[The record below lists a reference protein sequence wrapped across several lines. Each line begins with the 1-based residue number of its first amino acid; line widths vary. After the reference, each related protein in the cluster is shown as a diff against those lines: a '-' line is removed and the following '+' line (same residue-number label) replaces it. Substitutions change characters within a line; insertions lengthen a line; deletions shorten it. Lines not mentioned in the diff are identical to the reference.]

1 MDWTDDTIK
10 AALTTSTYS
19 VNQDTHDF
27 FNDITNEVTG
37 TGYTAGGA
45 EIANTTVSYDAGTN
59 VLKYDGDDVSWTI
72 TGSVTFRYLIIYDS
86 TPGSSATNPL
96 LGYIDFGADVT
107 ITDGTL
113 TINFSSDGILKDT
126 IS

>member
-27 FNDITNEVTG
+27 FEDITNEVTG

-126 IS
+126 VS

>member
-1 MDWTDDTIK
+1 VDWTDDTIK